1 MRHAHYSNR
10 VPTRIDWGAFARYVL
25 IVLVLFAA
33 GWWLLNGPAQDWFE
47 SLTDWL
53 RDL

>member
-10 VPTRIDWGAFARYVL
+10 VPTPVDWGAFVRYVV
-25 IVLVLFAA
+25 IVLVLVAA
-33 GWWLLNGPAQDWFE
+33 GWWLLSGPAQAWFE
-47 SLTDWL
+47 SLSDWL